1 MKQKKLAI
9 VILVI
14 AALSGLFW
22 WQQHRSEPLRQDSA
36 YSLDVPVTVV
46 PVRLAVVRD
55 SLALTGTAEAFRDV
69 EVFSETGGLVRKAM
83 AEIGDRKASGE
94 VLFVVDDELQHS
106 ALKKANAAFEKAD
119 LDHTRYLN
127 LFREGAVS
135 PSGLEVIRLKREE
148 AEADL
153 IEARRKY
160 RDTRIKAPVS
170 GTVTMKILDEG
181 EMVQPGMKVANLVDL
196 SQVRIR
202 FFLSEREVRGIA
214 PGYPLEIRGSD
225 GAGPPVLQGRV
236 TSVSGKAG
244 RDKTYEAEAVL
255 PNFET
260 SPLRAGMFVRVILAA
275 KESREALVVPRTA
288 LAGSIMKPEVYVVRN
303 GVARLRKVTAGSEF
317 QEQLEILG
325 GLAAGEQVV
334 TSGQNELHDGTKVTI
349 IPQKNM
355 DSAR

>member
-14 AALSGLFW
+14 AALCGLFW
-22 WQQHRSEPLRQDSA
+22 WQQHRYEPVGTDSA
-36 YSLDVPVTVV
+36 YSLAVPVAVV
-46 PVRLAVVRD
+46 PVRRTVVRD

-83 AEIGDRKASGE
+83 SETGDRKAAGE
-94 VLFVVDDELQHS
+94 VLFVVDDELQQS
-106 ALKKANAAFEKAD
+106 ALKKAKAAFEKAD

-135 PSGLEVIRLKREE
+135 PSGLEAVRLKRDE

-160 RDTRIKAPVS
+160 RDTRIRAPVS
-170 GTVTMKILDEG
+170 GTVTVKLVDEG

-214 PGYPLEIRGSD
+214 PGYPLEIRATDGS
-225 GAGPPVLQGRV
+225 GPVLRGRV

-244 RDKTYEAEAVL
+244 RDRTYEAEAVL
-255 PNFET
+255 ANFAN
-260 SPLRAGMFVRVILAA
+260 SPLKAGMFVRVILAG

-288 LAGSIMKPEVYVVRN
+288 LAGSVMKPEVYVVRK
-303 GVARLRKVTAGSEF
+303 GIARLRKVTAGMEF

-334 TSGQNELHDGTKVTI
+334 TSGQNELHDGAKVTI

>member
-1 MKQKKLAI
+1 MKQKKLAT

-14 AALSGLFW
+14 AALCGLFW
-22 WQQHRSEPLRQDSA
+22 WQQHRSSEPLRQDSA

-46 PVRLAVVRD
+46 PVRKAVVRD
-55 SLALTGTAEAFRDV
+55 SLTLTGTAEAFRDV
-69 EVFSETGGLVRKAM
+69 EVFSETGGLVRKVL
-83 AEIGDRKASGE
+83 AEVGDRKASGD
-94 VLFVVDDELQHS
+94 VLFVVDDELQQS
-106 ALKKANAAFEKAD
+106 ALKKATAAFEKAD
-119 LDHTRYLN
+119 LDHTRYRN

-135 PSGLEVIRLKREE
+135 PSGLEAVRLKREE

-170 GTVTMKILDEG
+170 GTVSMKSLDEG

-202 FFLSEREVRGIA
+202 FFLSEREVQGIA
-214 PGYPLEIRGSD
+214 PGYPLEIRGAD
-225 GAGPPVLQGRV
+225 GTGPVLRGRV
-236 TSVSGKAG
+236 GSVSGKAG
-244 RDKTYEAEAVL
+244 RDRTFEAEAVL
-255 PNFET
+255 PNFAH
-260 SPLRAGMFVRVILAA
+260 SPLRAGMFVRVILAG

-288 LAGSIMKPEVYVVRN
+288 LAGSIVKPEVYVVRK
-303 GVARLRKVTAGSEF
+303 GIARLRKVTAGREF
-317 QEQLEILG
+317 QEHLEILG

-334 TSGQNELHDGTKVTI
+334 TSGQNELQEGTKVKV